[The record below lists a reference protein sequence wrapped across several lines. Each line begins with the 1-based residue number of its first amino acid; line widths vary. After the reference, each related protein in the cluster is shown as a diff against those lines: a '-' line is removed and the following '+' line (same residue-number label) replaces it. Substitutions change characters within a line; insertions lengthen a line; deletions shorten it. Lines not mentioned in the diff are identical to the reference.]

1 MVIKIEIN
9 KKKKVYVKRVIY
21 VLIGYKQNNL
31 IDFLYLRTVKQN
43 IQIIMDFFDLW
54 IYEVTEGIDLIV
66 YLVFSRNDEIE
77 VEVIVD

>member
-43 IQIIMDFFDLW
+43 IQIIMDFFDL
-54 IYEVTEGIDLIV
+54 
-66 YLVFSRNDEIE
+66 
-77 VEVIVD
+77 